1 MKLKLPFRVSRSL
14 ELSKDSFRQDISS
27 LLQSARTQSSAGR
40 LDWFEGFCAWLRI
53 PIAPSLTDG
62 ILSNRDL
69 QSVRLKFFFANLEK
83 NAEGRKAV
91 SQLFQTS
98 LKKANYIPLLCEV
111 GLSSSNG
118 FFSELLNRTLSKVL
132 PRPTEENNFASIFA
146 LAAEEDSDPAF
157 FENLEDD
164 LILKTTSLL
173 IEEERERS
181 ALLQHFLGA
190 CRDSILIL
198 VAHAQSTSLQA
209 EIRNRIGITSVN
221 DSAFF
226 RLRKLLELSL
236 EENRFE
242 REEFRKVAAL
252 CREEITS
259 AFSHMEEYGIS
270 VNIVFHLEK
279 LEKSLGRIERL
290 THLYFEHLD
299 LTHWKNLLSDLA
311 ASSQEENSVGSLW
324 RTNTH
329 MLARKI
335 VERSGVSG
343 ENYITS
349 TSAGYF
355 SMLFSAAGG
364 GVLTAFTALLKFGIS
379 KASFALFFEGLFS
392 WINYSGSFLLMQ
404 KLHLT
409 LATKQPSMTAP
420 ALAAKLKEGVSID
433 EFSSMVARIT
443 RSQFAAVLGN
453 IGAVVPTALAISFAY
468 FWITGIEIIPVQ
480 QGSSFLE
487 GLHPLK
493 SFTIF
498 YAALTGVILW
508 ASSICA
514 GWLENWFVY
523 RKLSL
528 VLEESFWLNRWF
540 GHNSSEKISKGI
552 SQAVA
557 GIGGNISLGF
567 FLAFTPILGNFFGL
581 PLGVSHVTLS
591 TAAFTFSVFSGAP
604 LSGLDFALC
613 VASLVMIGILNFGI
627 SFLMALLTALRSQHI
642 RHRRLNLLTR
652 HLWLSFRKGPAP
664 FFFPP
669 KEKKS

>member
-1 MKLKLPFRVSRSL
+1 MKLWKLPFRVSRAP

-27 LLQSARTQSSAGR
+27 LIQSARTQSSAGR
-40 LDWFEGFCAWLRI
+40 LDWFEGFCDWLRI
-53 PIAPSLTDG
+53 PISPSITDG
-62 ILSNRDL
+62 ILADRHL

-83 NAEGRKAV
+83 NQEGKSAI
-91 SQLFQTS
+91 SHIFQAS
-98 LKKANYIPLLCEV
+98 LKQANFVPLLCEV

-118 FFSELLNRTLSKVL
+118 FFSELMSRTLSKVL
-132 PRPTEENNFASIFA
+132 PRPTEENNFASIFS
-146 LAAEEDSDPAF
+146 LAAQEDSDSSF
-157 FENLEDD
+157 FENLEDE
-164 LILKTTSLL
+164 LILKTFTLL
-173 IEEERERS
+173 IEERERPT
-181 ALLQHFLGA
+181 LLQNFLGA

-198 VAHAQSTSLQA
+198 AAHAQSTSLQP
-209 EIRNRIGITSVN
+209 EIRTRIGLPSVSR
-221 DSAFF
+221 SAFF
-226 RLRKLLELSL
+226 QLRKLLELSL

-242 REEFRKVAAL
+242 KEEFRKVIL
-252 CREEITS
+252 SCREEIFS

-290 THLYFEHLD
+290 TYLYFEPLD
-299 LTHWKNLLSDLA
+299 LTHWKILLSDLA
-311 ASSQEENSVGSLW
+311 SSSREETSVGLLW

-343 ENYITS
+343 EHYITS
-349 TSAGYF
+349 TPTGYF

-364 GVLTAFTALLKFGIS
+364 GVLTAFTALLKFAIG
-379 KASFALFFEGLFS
+379 KANFALFFEGLFS

-404 KLHLT
+404 KMHLT

-420 ALAAKLKEGVSID
+420 ALAAKLKVGVSID

-443 RSQFAAVLGN
+443 RSQFAAVVGN
-453 IGAVVPTALAISFAY
+453 IGAVIPTALAISFFY
-468 FWITGIEIIPVQ
+468 YWFTGQELIPAPQ
-480 QGSSFLE
+480 ADKFLE
-487 GLHPLK
+487 SIHPLK
-493 SFTIF
+493 SFTII

-528 VLEESFWLNRWF
+528 VMQESVWLKRWF
-540 GHNSSEKISKGI
+540 GSGSEKISSGI
-552 SQAVA
+552 SRAVA
-557 GIGGNISLGF
+557 GIGGNLSLGF
-567 FLAFTPILGNFFGL
+567 LLAFTPVLGQFFGL
-581 PLGVSHVTLS
+581 PLDVRHVTLA

-604 LSGLDFALC
+604 LSVLDISLCITSLILIGLF
-613 VASLVMIGILNFGI
+613 NFGI
-627 SFLMALLTALRSQHI
+627 SFLMALLTALRSQDI
-642 RHRRLNLLTR
+642 RRRRLHLLSR
-652 HLWLSFRKGPAP
+652 HLWISFRRGPAP

-669 KEKKS
+669 KEKKA